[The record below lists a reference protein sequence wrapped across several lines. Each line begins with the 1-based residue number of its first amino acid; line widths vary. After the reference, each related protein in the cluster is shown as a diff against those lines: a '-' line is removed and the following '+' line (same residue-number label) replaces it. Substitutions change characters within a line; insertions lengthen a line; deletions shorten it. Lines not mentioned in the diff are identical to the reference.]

1 MSKKEKKVKKS
12 KNVLITG
19 ASLSNGR
26 IKTPMF
32 RVSYPSVF
40 KPTDFQG
47 NGQLQYSVTM
57 LFDKKRDL
65 SIMRDAVD
73 RLIEEKFKDVKRK
86 KIRLPFRDGNEEK
99 EDIDGYKDCIFVRAA
114 SKTKP
119 IIVDCTE
126 ERNQIEDETEFY
138 PGCYARATIIP
149 FAYDQKGNKGISFG
163 LHNLQF
169 LKDGEPFTNRGNP
182 DEDYDD
188 DVTNDDD

>member
-1 MSKKEKKVKKS
+1 MKKKHKKS

-19 ASLSNGR
+19 ASLTNGR

-32 RVSYPSVF
+32 RVSYPNVF
-40 KPTDFQG
+40 KATDFQG
-47 NGQLQYSVTM
+47 DGNMTYSITM

-65 SIMRDAVD
+65 SIMKEAVEK
-73 RLIEEKFKDVKRK
+73 LIQEKFKDVKRK

-99 EDIDGYKDCIFVRAA
+99 EDVDGYADVTFVRAS

-126 ERNQIEDETEFY
+126 ERNQIEDDTEFY
-138 PGCYARATIIP
+138 PGCYARATIMP
-149 FAYDQKGNKGISFG
+149 FAYNQKGNRGISFG
-163 LHNLQF
+163 LHNIQF
-169 LKDGEPFTNRGNP
+169 LKDGEPFANRGNP

-188 DVTNDDD
+188 DVKGD